1 MEPLLAVLA
10 ACFAAS
16 TVHATVGFGTALV
29 AMPVLLVA
37 LGIERA
43 TPVVGLAAL
52 TTQVVIFARTWRG
65 MDVRAAARLLLASS
79 FGIPI
84 GIALIRFGP
93 PDVLKAL
100 LGATLVLYAG
110 WSLRRPMLPRI
121 GWPHAIYPFG
131 FVAGVLGGAF
141 NTNAP
146 PLVLYGA
153 LSRWTPEQFRATL
166 SGYFL
171 PTAIIVC
178 LAHAGGGLWTREVI
192 EFYAM
197 SVPAIAIGNVCGWYL
212 AKRIRVAQFT
222 RLLYLILLLA
232 GLGLMVN

>member
-1 MEPLLAVLA
+1 MVSA

-29 AMPVLLVA
+29 AMPILVVA

-52 TTQVVIFARTWRG
+52 TTQVVIFARSWRG
-65 MDVRAAARLLLASS
+65 MDVRAAARLLLAST
-79 FGIPI
+79 FGIPV
-84 GIALIRFGP
+84 GIALIRLGP

-110 WSLRRPMLPRI
+110 WSLRRPILPRI
-121 GWPHAIYPFG
+121 AWPYAIYPFG
-131 FVAGVLGGAF
+131 FVAGILGGAF

-153 LSRWTPEQFRATL
+153 VARWSPEQFRATL

-171 PTAIIVC
+171 PTALIVC

-192 EFYAM
+192 ELYLT
-197 SVPAIAIGNVCGWYL
+197 SLPAVACGNACGWYL
-212 AKRIRVAQFT
+212 ARRIPVAQFT

-232 GLGLMVN
+232 GLGLVLN